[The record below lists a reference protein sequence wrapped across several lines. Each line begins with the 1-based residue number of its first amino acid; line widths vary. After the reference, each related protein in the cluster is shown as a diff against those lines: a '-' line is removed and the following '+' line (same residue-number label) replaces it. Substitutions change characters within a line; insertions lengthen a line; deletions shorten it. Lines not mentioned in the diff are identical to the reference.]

1 MRRTLVHFLVIAF
14 ACSALLVG
22 ASTAAGNLVS
32 ANWLRNNLAREDL
45 LLLDASPTK
54 LHAANHIPGAIS
66 VDLYMYGSP
75 HKITPAEMERRMQAW
90 GVSPGKKI
98 VIYDEGASMTA
109 TWLFFELHY
118 FGYPAQDLL
127 ILDGG
132 LAKWQAAGGPVTKDP
147 TPPPKPGS
155 FRVTQTN
162 EDQRVRL
169 AEFVT
174 ASGDP
179 AKHTIIDALEPSNH
193 FGATKFFDRAGHV
206 PNSVMLPVSDF
217 FNADKT
223 FKSADEIRT
232 MATFVGIA
240 PERQIHSHCGGG
252 VAATV
257 PYFALKFLAGYP
269 SVKVYKESQMEWLQD
284 ERGLP
289 MWTYDAPF
297 LKRDATWL
305 NGWSNRM
312 MRIYG
317 VTQLSVIDVRP
328 AEAYKQGHVPFAL
341 NLPADLFR
349 EHVGNPAKLAAILG
363 PAGVDP
369 AHEAVIV
376 SAGGL
381 NPNAAL
387 AFLML
392 EKLGQSKVSLLM
404 DSVDD
409 WGFRGL
415 PLAKEA
421 TAVGPKKSPMDVSI
435 PPTAFQ
441 AEFRQDVMITNAAA
455 TKGPYPKL
463 FVASGAKLPAAAPHG
478 KVVHVPYTELVNADG
493 TPKAAHDIWTTL
505 VKAGVPRYAEV
516 ILYADDPGEAAVN
529 YFVLRLM
536 GFPDVKVLVI

>member
-1 MRRTLVHFLVIAF
+1 MRRTFVHWLAMAF
-14 ACSALLVG
+14 ACLVIIKPAL
-22 ASTAAGNLVS
+22 ASGNLVS
-32 ANWLRNNLAREDL
+32 ADWLQRNLGRDDL
-45 LLLDASPTK
+45 LLIDASSTR
-54 LHAANHIPGAIS
+54 LHAAKHIPGAIS

-75 HKITPAEMERRMQAW
+75 HKLASAEMERRMRSW
-90 GVSPGKKI
+90 GISPGNKI

-118 FGYPAQDLL
+118 HGYPADDLL
-127 ILDGG
+127 VLDGG
-132 LAKWQAAGGPVTKDP
+132 LAKWEAAGGAVTKDA

-155 FRVTQTN
+155 FRVAQTR

-169 AEFVT
+169 AEFVS

-179 AKHTIIDALEPSNH
+179 AKHTIVDALEPSNH

-206 PNSVMLPVSDF
+206 PNAVMLPVSDF

-223 FKSADEIRT
+223 FKSAEEIRT
-232 MATFVGIA
+232 MATHVGIT

-269 SVKVYKESQMEWLQD
+269 NVKVYKESQMEWLQD

-289 MWTYDAPF
+289 MWTYAAPF

-317 VTQLSVIDVRP
+317 VTQISVIDVRA

-341 NLPADLFR
+341 NLPANLFR
-349 EHVGNPAKLAAILG
+349 DHVGNPAKLAAILG

-381 NPNAAL
+381 NPNSAL
-387 AFLML
+387 AFLVL
-392 EKLGQSKVSLLM
+392 EKLGQNKVSLLM
-404 DSVDD
+404 DSIDD

-421 TAVGPKKSPMDVSI
+421 TAVGLKKSPMDVSI
-435 PPTAFQ
+435 PPIAFE
-441 AEFRQDVMITNAAA
+441 ADLRKDVMIKDPAA

-463 FVASGAKLPAAAPHG
+463 FVASGAKVPTTAPDG
-478 KVVHVPYTELVNADG
+478 KMVHLPYTELVNADG

-516 ILYADDPGEAAVN
+516 VLYADDPGEAAVN
-529 YFVLRLM
+529 YFVLKLM

>member
-22 ASTAAGNLVS
+22 ASSRAGNLVT
-32 ANWLRNNLAREDL
+32 ADWLRSNLAREDL
-45 LLLDASPTK
+45 LLIDASSAR
-54 LHAANHIPGAIS
+54 LYAAKHIPGAIS
-66 VDLYMYGSP
+66 VDLYTYGSP
-75 HKITPAEMERRMQAW
+75 HKVTSAEMERRMQAW

-98 VIYDEGASMTA
+98 VLYDQGASMEA
-109 TWLFFELHY
+109 TWLFYELHY
-118 FGYPAQDLL
+118 HGYPAEGLHV
-127 ILDGG
+127 LDGG
-132 LAKWQAAGGPVTKDP
+132 LAKWEATGGAVTKDA

-155 FRVTQTN
+155 FRVTQTK

-179 AKHTIIDALEPSNH
+179 AKHTIVDALEPSNY

-206 PNSVMLPVSDF
+206 PNAVMLPVSDF

-223 FKSADEIRT
+223 FKSASEIRT
-232 MATFVGIA
+232 MATHVGVT

-269 SVKVYKESQMEWLQD
+269 NVKVYKESQMEWLQD

-297 LKRDATWL
+297 LKRDGLWL

-317 VTQLSVIDVRP
+317 VTQLSVIDVRAP
-328 AEAYKQGHVPFAL
+328 EAYKQGHVPFAL

-349 EHVGNPAKLAAILG
+349 DHVGNPAKLAAILG

-369 AHEAVIV
+369 THEAVVV

-392 EKLGQSKVSLLM
+392 EKLGQQKVSLLM

-415 PLAKEA
+415 PLTKEA

-435 PPTAFQ
+435 PPIAFK
-441 AEFRQDVMITNAAA
+441 ADLRKDVMIKDAAA

-463 FVASGAKLPAAAPHG
+463 
-478 KVVHVPYTELVNADG
+478 
-493 TPKAAHDIWTTL
+493 
-505 VKAGVPRYAEV
+505 
-516 ILYADDPGEAAVN
+516 
-529 YFVLRLM
+529 LRLM